1 MHLKRSNIWKCIW
14 AIAKNTAGQHLN
26 ENKAEKHLKIHS
38 SIIRNYSWVA
48 SEKKQLSI
56 WGKHEKEQ
64 PCHMMCRSADTS
76 EKEQLSHMCR
86 HIWKGA
92 TWKSRRSF
100 VCSEHVLTE
109 AGAPQTDNIFE
120 DTIFVGY
127 WSICQ
132 NLNIIFVEYRSI
144 CQNLNIFSNTKR
156 SIARIANAVQVTMCL
171 LVSTSVY

>member
-1 MHLKRSNIWKCIW
+1 MHLSNIWKYSW
-14 AIAKNTAGQHLN
+14 ATPEWKQSWET
-26 ENKAEKHLKIHS
+26 LKILL
-38 SIIRNYSWVA
+38 SIIRNYSWVT

-56 WGKHEKEQ
+56 WGKLDKEQ
-64 PCHMMCRSADTS
+64 LCRMMWRYIWVKH

-132 NLNIIFVEYRSI
+132 NLNIIFVGYRSI
-144 CQNLNIFSNTKR
+144 CENLNIFSNTKR
-156 SIARIANAVQVTMCL
+156 KSIRNVWSLSAPI
-171 LVSTSVY
+171 

>member
-1 MHLKRSNIWKCIW
+1 MRKAWKGASLPHDMQICRYIWV
-14 AIAKNTAGQHLN
+14 
-26 ENKAEKHLKIHS
+26 KH
-38 SIIRNYSWVA
+38 
-48 SEKKQLSI
+48 
-56 WGKHEKEQ
+56 
-64 PCHMMCRSADTS
+64 

-109 AGAPQTDNIFE
+109 AGAPQTDNIFQ

-156 SIARIANAVQVTMCL
+156 KSIRNVWSLSAPISPGKTSLLGMYLFTNPAVFFNIVKGGKDQTNVKNTDFVNSFWYKIDKIL
-171 LVSTSVY
+171 P

>member
-1 MHLKRSNIWKCIW
+1 MHLKRSNILKCIW
-14 AIAKNTAGQHLN
+14 ALSKNTAGQHLN
-26 ENKAEKHLKIHS
+26 ENKAEKHLKIHL
-38 SIIRNYSWVA
+38 SIIRNYSWVT
-48 SEKKQLSI
+48 SEEKKLSI
-56 WGKHEKEQ
+56 WGKHDKEQ
-64 PCHMMCRSADTS
+64 LCRMMCRYIWVKH

-132 NLNIIFVEYRSI
+132 NLNMNPNIFKDTIFVGYWSI
-144 CQNLNIFSNTKR
+144 LG
-156 SIARIANAVQVTMCL
+156 
-171 LVSTSVY
+171 Y